1 MLVTLSGITIFV
13 NDVHPLNAF
22 SPILFTVLGM
32 LYSVVSFLF
41 CGYFI
46 IVNLYLSNN
55 IPSLLLYFI
64 LFLSTSILSK
74 LSQLSNTSLP
84 ILVTLAGIVTF
95 VSAVHP

>member
-1 MLVTLSGITIFV
+1 
-13 NDVHPLNAF
+13 
-22 SPILFTVLGM
+22 M

-64 LFLSTSILSK
+64 LLLSTYIISK
-74 LSQLSNTSLP
+74 FEHLP
-84 ILVTLAGIVTF
+84 NALLPMFVTLAGIVMF
-95 VSAVHP
+95 VNNVHPLNASFSILVTLSGITILANDVHP